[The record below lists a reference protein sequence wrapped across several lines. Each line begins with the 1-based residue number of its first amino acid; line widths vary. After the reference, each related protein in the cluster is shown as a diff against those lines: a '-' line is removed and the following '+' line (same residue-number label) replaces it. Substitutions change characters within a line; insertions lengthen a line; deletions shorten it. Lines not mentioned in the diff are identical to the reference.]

1 MAESNGKD
9 HGING
14 SEHSVETKEH
24 GCFDFLAK
32 NEGKTKHDVV
42 MDETRKENKEDLTR
56 LHSQTS
62 SSSDD
67 EFEGERKKN
76 KTTLEDSKNGDDGK
90 DIEVVN
96 VDEKKGFLENI
107 KAHLPGHHKKTEE
120 DIVTPEATQDT
131 NNEKSQENETKEKK
145 GILEKIKEKLHK
157 NDEDKH
163 VEKKE
168 N

>member
-1 MAESNGKD
+1 MAESNCKD

-24 GCFDFLAK
+24 GCFDILA
-32 NEGKTKHDVV
+32 NEGKTKHDTV

-76 KTTLEDSKNGDDGK
+76 KTTLEDSKNGDYGK

-120 DIVTPEATQDT
+120 GVVTPEATHET
-131 NNEKSQENETKEKK
+131 NHENFQENETKEKK

-157 NDEDKH
+157 NDEEKL